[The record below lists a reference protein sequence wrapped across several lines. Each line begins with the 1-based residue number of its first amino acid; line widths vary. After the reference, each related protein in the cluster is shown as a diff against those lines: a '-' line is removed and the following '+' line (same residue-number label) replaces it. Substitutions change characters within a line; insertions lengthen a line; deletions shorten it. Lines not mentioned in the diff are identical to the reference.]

1 MKHATAVVI
10 ILFAT
15 LAVAQEKANT
25 VKELVKD
32 FHLEQQAIE
41 RCRVHSSDFLA
52 NQSRPTLDELTDLQ
66 LEMSRCRDIDKQ
78 RRGSIRPH
86 PRLT

>member
-32 FHLEQQAIE
+32 FHLEQQAI
-41 RCRVHSSDFLA
+41 
-52 NQSRPTLDELTDLQ
+52 
-66 LEMSRCRDIDKQ
+66 
-78 RRGSIRPH
+78 
-86 PRLT
+86 